1 VTAVA
6 WSDDGARLASSS
18 RDKSAKVYDGATGD
32 LLSSYLGHGAAVRGV
47 SILANNQQVVSV
59 GADNKLHRW
68 DVEGAK
74 KVAEVGIGGE
84 GYKLIRSGIN
94 LFVPCSDKRLL
105 RIDLSNNTVAKEYK
119 GHSDWVLTACFQP
132 TTTGDGNRHSIA
144 SGSFDGEV
152 RIWNIADAAIVRQ
165 WIAKP

>member
-1 VTAVA
+1 M
-6 WSDDGARLASSS
+6 
-18 RDKSAKVYDGATGD
+18 
-32 LLSSYLGHGAAVRGV
+32 RGV
-47 SILANNQQVVSV
+47 SILADNKQAVSV

-68 DVEGAK
+68 NVEGAK
-74 KVAEVGIGGE
+74 KIAEVGVGGE
-84 GYKLIRSGIN
+84 GYKLIRSGTS

-105 RIDLSNNTVAKEYK
+105 RIDLSNNTVAQEYK
-119 GHSDWVLTACFQP
+119 GHSDWVLTACRQP
-132 TTTGDGNRHSIA
+132 TTTGDDNRRHIA